1 MNISTGGPH
10 ILLFERDQQL
20 AALLNSELQLAGYE
34 CHIARTAVEVFD
46 AIARFPVRIVLV
58 NLAQAAASRREFWV
72 ALDTQR
78 RGSGIQVFTFHCSN
92 LAGYGPRDPDD
103 YSQAS
108 MADMEIDGMLGLM
121 KLVDAVRARV
131 PGAEGNGG
139 TTVPRIPRTP
149 TQSPSSRQDVEM
161 MQRPTVLP
169 MGVQQP
175 AHPALHISDNI
186 TGPARARM
194 AAQSVPQPPMNTT
207 STAAMPT
214 PREAQE
220 TSQAY
225 PTTSPG
231 TQLPGGSQA
240 TYSDKIRAVLYPN
253 PHSPNPHAWGLSGNN
268 SWNTS
273 YAEPDTTRPYTPQSP
288 PNPDPASSSGISML
302 QRLANGQMYS
312 SPGLA
317 ELSRLVQGHQ
327 PSAREENSSFAH
339 ESWGTEGMRSSPNM
353 PTQAAAP
360 VPPMG
365 IAREVT
371 YTPPD
376 RQSIQLNDHLP
387 LPPNPAQAETSV
399 TPLSRG
405 RDYQAR
411 PVQTETT
418 ASSLQDRDYQLRT
431 APIQDLPLQRS
442 ASSQSGTGYGM
453 ATKSSEGV
461 SRAKETLQRSIQQ
474 QSAPQPLQPQVPTQP
489 PLASMTT
496 SPPYPAGLNATPSAP
511 DRGVESGQAV
521 SREKDTAPLPT
532 DPPYYRED
540 SEPRRPD
547 RSQDPPYY
555 REDSEPRRPDRPQ
568 DSRNLRE
575 DSESRRTDRPQDSRN
590 LRENSE
596 SRRADRPQDSRN
608 LRGNSESR
616 RADRP
621 QDSRNLREDSESRRA
636 DRPQDSRNLR
646 ENSESRRADRPEMT
660 LYQDLQ
666 SKEIDES
673 TEARNAVIL
682 DILQSLPALVT
693 PLGQQEQALQPQVLN
708 GRATR
713 SLGNVLLDG
722 HLVPQDR
729 LEVAQN
735 IQRMLRGVDMNYQLG
750 EILLMFKLLTP
761 DQLLAAS
768 LVGYGLITRTQI
780 SALGRIR
787 QELHAIGLEYDLENL
802 VILFRILTPEQ
813 LREARSSV
821 LG

>member
-1 MNISTGGPH
+1 
-10 ILLFERDQQL
+10 
-20 AALLNSELQLAGYE
+20 
-34 CHIARTAVEVFD
+34 
-46 AIARFPVRIVLV
+46 
-58 NLAQAAASRREFWV
+58 
-72 ALDTQR
+72 
-78 RGSGIQVFTFHCSN
+78 
-92 LAGYGPRDPDD
+92 
-103 YSQAS
+103 
-108 MADMEIDGMLGLM
+108 
-121 KLVDAVRARV
+121 
-131 PGAEGNGG
+131 
-139 TTVPRIPRTP
+139 
-149 TQSPSSRQDVEM
+149 
-161 MQRPTVLP
+161 
-169 MGVQQP
+169 
-175 AHPALHISDNI
+175 
-186 TGPARARM
+186 
-194 AAQSVPQPPMNTT
+194 
-207 STAAMPT
+207 
-214 PREAQE
+214 
-220 TSQAY
+220 
-225 PTTSPG
+225 
-231 TQLPGGSQA
+231 
-240 TYSDKIRAVLYPN
+240 
-253 PHSPNPHAWGLSGNN
+253 
-268 SWNTS
+268 
-273 YAEPDTTRPYTPQSP
+273 
-288 PNPDPASSSGISML
+288 ML

-596 SRRADRPQDSRN
+596 SRRADRP
-608 LRGNSESR
+608 
-616 RADRP
+616 
-621 QDSRNLREDSESRRA
+621 
-636 DRPQDSRNLR
+636 
-646 ENSESRRADRPEMT
+646 EMT